1 MRRRNSAGA
10 VAPIEYGPRL
20 VELAV
25 RAVLERGCSGLD
37 PKRLLRLRLDH
48 RLRLDALYRLPFG
61 EEREAAF
68 QGHFR
73 RLFGSL
79 GLDRYV
85 PQWLELF
92 PVVRLRLLRILV
104 RSTFDPDGEGVE
116 LYEHQEEQGERVP
129 SYLLV
134 DLVPSRF
141 SRPGAMRTF
150 LLPRLLMAADVLD
163 PDFGFDEKAV
173 ADSSPFGTDPR
184 TLTRRLWELSARAR
198 LDSRGLLAGD
208 SMVDDVDALLRDV
221 GGNNPRQRSV
231 ELLARVRS
239 SGTCTLQRFSALAM
253 ELLQAADCVDGRSK
267 VQGNGLIS
275 RNGELCPLCSFPSHD
290 WAEAGTLREV
300 ARDICSHFPAWT
312 PEAGCCAHCA
322 DRYLALRQ
330 ASGTAP
336 ARRGRVLFPEDR
348 PGPNPL
354 RARAGQAVVTA
365 EEVIDG

>member
-1 MRRRNSAGA
+1 MRRRDSAGDR
-10 VAPIEYGPRL
+10 APIEYGPRL

-25 RAVLERGCSGLD
+25 RAVLERGCNDLD

-92 PVVRLRLLRILV
+92 PVVRLRLVRILV
-104 RSTFDPDGEGVE
+104 RSTLDPDREGVE
-116 LYEHQEEQGERVP
+116 LYEHQQEQGKRVP

-173 ADSSPFGTDPR
+173 ADSNPFGTDPR

-198 LDSRGLLAGD
+198 LESHGLLDGV
-208 SMVDDVDALLRDV
+208 SIVDEVDALLRDV
-221 GGNNPRQRSV
+221 RGNNPRQRSV
-231 ELLARVRS
+231 ELLARLRS
-239 SGTCTLQRFSALAM
+239 SRTCTLQRISALAI
-253 ELLQAADCVDGRSK
+253 ELLQAADRAGGRSK
-267 VQGNGLIS
+267 VRGNGLIS

-290 WAEAGTLREV
+290 WAEAGTLCEV
-300 ARDICSHFPAWT
+300 ARDICSHFSAWT

-330 ASGTAP
+330 ASRAAP
-336 ARRGRVLFPEDR
+336 ARRAVSCSQKTGRAPTPSGHGPDR
-348 PGPNPL
+348 
-354 RARAGQAVVTA
+354 RW
-365 EEVIDG
+365 